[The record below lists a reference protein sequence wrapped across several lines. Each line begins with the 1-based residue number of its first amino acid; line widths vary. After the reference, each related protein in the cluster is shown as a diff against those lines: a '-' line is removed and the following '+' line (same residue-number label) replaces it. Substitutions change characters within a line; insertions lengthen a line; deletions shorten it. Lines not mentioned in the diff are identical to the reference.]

1 MTDTYNP
8 KFTIATV
15 DPDGRRTTKQ
25 VGMELYREAFD
36 KNIGFA
42 EVFNSKFP
50 TDDEELRGTPLEQ
63 AQYAAGLIMTRDRK
77 LGHAPPSLAQ
87 LRGGSFDVNMAGI
100 VAPDGSDALTV
111 AGRFLFP
118 YTLMQLVTSEMMADN
133 TPYEAAFQQLVA
145 QTVSITGT
153 RYDTP
158 IINYTYPR
166 ASRAQPIAQGDEPD
180 IMATI
185 SLSSVSQRV
194 KTRSIGL
201 SITDEAAAMSTLDL
215 VGIVLREQAIGE
227 RAARLQED
235 LLDCV
240 NGSTEQGTSALTHEH
255 VDVYDSSIT
264 TAGVI
269 SHLAWLKW
277 LRKDWKKMNIS
288 NIFADISTDW
298 AVQTR
303 SGRPTALGN
312 PGTGRTDAAVDTYMM
327 GMPASIGVFPVDDDL
342 FGAQTIIAID
352 RSKALRRIVSVT
364 ANYQAVERF
373 VLSRMQQFRF
383 DSGERIERVFHDARG
398 WKKLLLTPT

>member
-1 MTDTYNP
+1 
-8 KFTIATV
+8 
-15 DPDGRRTTKQ
+15 
-25 VGMELYREAFD
+25 
-36 KNIGFA
+36 
-42 EVFNSKFP
+42 VFNSKFP

-63 AQYAAGLIMTRDRK
+63 AQYAAGLFMTRDRK
-77 LGHAPPSLAQ
+77 LGHTPPSLSQ

-118 YTLMQLVTSEMMADN
+118 YTLMQLVTSEMMVDN
-133 TPYEAAFQQLVA
+133 TAYEGAFQGLVA

-215 VGIVLREQAIGE
+215 VGIVLREQATGE
-227 RAARLQED
+227 RIARLDED
-235 LLDCV
+235 LLDMV
-240 NGSTEQGTSALTHEH
+240 NGSTEQGSSALAHQH
-255 VDVYDSSIT
+255 VDVFDSAIT
-264 TAGVI
+264 TSGVI
-269 SHLAWLKW
+269 SHKAWLKW
-277 LRKDWKKMNIS
+277 LRQNWKKMAIS
-288 NIFADISTDW
+288 HILTDVDGNL
-298 AVQTR
+298 AIQNR
-303 SGRPTALGN
+303 SGRPTMFGD
-312 PGTGRTDAAVDTYMM
+312 PGIGRTDSIMDPNIL
-327 GMPASIGVFPVDDDL
+327 GMPRTLDSFTVDDAL
-342 FGAQTIIAID
+342 FGANTIIGLD
-352 RSKALRRIVSVT
+352 KSKGIRRIVSVT

-373 VLSRMQQFRF
+373 VLSRLQQFRF
-383 DSGERIERVFHDARG
+383 DSGERYERIFHDARG
-398 WKKLLLTPT
+398 WQKLLLTPT